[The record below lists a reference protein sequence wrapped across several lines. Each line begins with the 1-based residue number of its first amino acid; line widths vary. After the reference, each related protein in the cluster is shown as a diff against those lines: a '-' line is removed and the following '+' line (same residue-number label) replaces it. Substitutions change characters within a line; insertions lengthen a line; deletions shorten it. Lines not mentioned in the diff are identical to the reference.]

1 MDVNKVILIGNLTNE
16 PTAKKLKSGK
26 DVAYVGLATN
36 LIWKRAGSDQTQT
49 KVEFHNLVFWG
60 KIVQVVEKYLS
71 KGDKVYVE
79 GRLQTK
85 TWEDD
90 KKIKHYKTEV
100 IVKDMV
106 MLGGKKKEDTDKATA
121 VEEIQIE
128 EE

>member
-1 MDVNKVILIGNLTNE
+1 MDVNKVILIGNLTND
-16 PTAKKLKSGK
+16 PVTKKFKNGN

-36 LIWKRAGSDQTQT
+36 LIWKKAGSDKTQS

-60 KIVQVVEKYLS
+60 KISQVVEQYLK
-71 KGDKVYVE
+71 KGDKLYIE
-79 GRLQTK
+79 GRLQTR

-90 KKIKHYKTEV
+90 KKLKHYKTEV
-100 IVKDMV
+100 IVKEMV

-121 VEEIQIE
+121 IEEINIE